1 VSAREQRSPARVTM
15 LIVGGVIVGIAV
27 LVVALTSLGG
37 GSSSNGH
44 RSTGSAAT
52 TTGATAKKTHTAGEH
67 ATTHG
72 EASAPAASP
81 AETQVVVLNGTNTTG
96 LAHKLSANLQQ
107 SGYSQ
112 SQALNGTPPGS
123 HPATVVEYASGHRA
137 DATHVAQALEVTRI
151 QPLEAAVSS
160 LVGSATVVVLA
171 GLDKATPPVSGGGEA
186 ATPSGATP

>member
-1 VSAREQRSPARVTM
+1 M
-15 LIVGGVIVGIAV
+15 LIVGGVIVGVAV

-37 GSSSNGH
+37 GSSNGH
-44 RSTGSAAT
+44 GSSRAGSTPTGT
-52 TTGATAKKTHTAGEH
+52 TTKKATASKAH

-81 AETQVVVLNGTNTTG
+81 AETHVVVLNGTNTTG

-112 SQALNGTPPGS
+112 SQPLNGTPPGS
-123 HPATVVEYASGHRA
+123 HPATVVEYASGHRT

-151 QPLEAAVSS
+151 LPMEAAVSS
-160 LVGSATVVVLA
+160 LVGSATVVVIA
-171 GLDKATPPVSGGGEA
+171 GLDKATPAVSGGGEA
-186 ATPSGATP
+186 ATPTGATP

>member
-1 VSAREQRSPARVTM
+1 M
-15 LIVGGVIVGIAV
+15 LIVGGVIVGIVV

-37 GSSSNGH
+37 GSSGH
-44 RSTGSAAT
+44 GSAGTGT
-52 TTGATAKKTHTAGEH
+52 TSTGATKKTHGSSTH
-67 ATTHG
+67 AATHG
-72 EASAPAASP
+72 EDSAPAASP
-81 AETQVVVLNGTNTTG
+81 AETHVVVLNGTNTTG

-123 HPATVVEYASGHRA
+123 HSATIVEYASGHRA

-160 LVGSATVVVLA
+160 LVGSATVVVIA
-171 GLDKATPPVSGGGEA
+171 GLDKVTPVSGGGEA
-186 ATPSGATP
+186 ATPTGATP

>member
-1 VSAREQRSPARVTM
+1 VSTREQRSPARATM

-37 GSSSNGH
+37 GSSRGH
-44 RSTGSAAT
+44 GSTAT
-52 TTGATAKKTHTAGEH
+52 GTTSTGATAKGSGATGGH

-81 AETQVVVLNGTNTTG
+81 AETHVVVLNGTSTPE

-107 SGYSQ
+107 SGYSR
-112 SQALNGTPPGS
+112 SQPLDGTPPGS
-123 HPATVVEYASGHRA
+123 HTATVVEYASGHRA

-151 QPLEAAVSS
+151 QPMEASVLS
-160 LVGSATVVVLA
+160 LAGSATVVVIA
-171 GLDKATPPVSGGGEA
+171 GLDKATPAVSGGGEA
-186 ATPSGATP
+186 ATPTGATP